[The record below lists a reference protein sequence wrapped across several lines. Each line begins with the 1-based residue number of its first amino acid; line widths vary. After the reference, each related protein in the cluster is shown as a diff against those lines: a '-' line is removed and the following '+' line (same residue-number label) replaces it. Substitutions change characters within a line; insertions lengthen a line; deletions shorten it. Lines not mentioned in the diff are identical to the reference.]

1 MFERFSAQARGVVV
15 DAVAGSGPVTP
26 MELLTALLT
35 ADRGIATE
43 VLTESGVSLDA
54 IRRAG
59 AGKKGGDSKGA
70 DSKGAGSKGAGS
82 NNLDDDAEIL
92 KSIGIDLDAVRESLE
107 QSFGEGVLDETPVPD
122 GADTSRKGRFGFP
135 RSRFE
140 KDSKK
145 VLELSLREAL
155 AHKDNRIGAEHILL
169 GILRVAD
176 GPTRQALE
184 TQVTMSVIRERL
196 EAKMNRAA

>member
-26 MELLTALLT
+26 RELLTALLT

-43 VLTESGVSLDA
+43 VLTESGVTLDT

-59 AGKKGGDSKGA
+59 AGAKGGDSKGG
-70 DSKGAGSKGAGS
+70 DSH
-82 NNLDDDAEIL
+82 NLDDDAEIL

-122 GADTSRKGRFGFP
+122 GVDTSRKGRFGFP

>member
-26 MELLTALLT
+26 TELLTALLT

-43 VLTESGVSLDA
+43 VLTESGVTLDA

-59 AGKKGGDSKGA
+59 AGSKGGDSKGG
-70 DSKGAGSKGAGS
+70 DSKGGDSH
-82 NNLDDDAEIL
+82 NLDDDAEIL
-92 KSIGIDLDAVRESLE
+92 KSNGIDLDAVRESLE

-122 GADTSRKGRFGFP
+122 GVETSRKGRFGFP

>member
-26 MELLTALLT
+26 TELLTALLT

-43 VLTESGVSLDA
+43 VLTESGVTLDA

-59 AGKKGGDSKGA
+59 AGSKGGDSKGG
-70 DSKGAGSKGAGS
+70 DSH
-82 NNLDDDAEIL
+82 NLDDDAEIL

-122 GADTSRKGRFGFP
+122 GVDTSRKSRFGFP

>member
-26 MELLTALLT
+26 RELLTALLT

-43 VLTESGVSLDA
+43 VLTESGVTLDA

-59 AGKKGGDSKGA
+59 AGAKGGDSKGG
-70 DSKGAGSKGAGS
+70 DSH
-82 NNLDDDAEIL
+82 NLDDDAEIL

-122 GADTSRKGRFGFP
+122 GVDTSRKGRFGFP

>member
-26 MELLTALLT
+26 TELLTALLT

-43 VLTESGVSLDA
+43 VLTESGVTLDA

-59 AGKKGGDSKGA
+59 AGAKGGDSTGG
-70 DSKGAGSKGAGS
+70 DSH
-82 NNLDDDAEIL
+82 NLDDDAEIL

-122 GADTSRKGRFGFP
+122 GVGTSRKSRFGFP

-145 VLELSLREAL
+145 VLEISLREAL

>member
-26 MELLTALLT
+26 TELLTALLT

-43 VLTESGVSLDA
+43 VLTESGVTLDA

-59 AGKKGGDSKGA
+59 AGSKGGDSKGG
-70 DSKGAGSKGAGS
+70 DSH
-82 NNLDDDAEIL
+82 NLDDDAEIL

-122 GADTSRKGRFGFP
+122 GVDTSRKGRFGFP

>member
-59 AGKKGGDSKGA
+59 AGTKGA
-70 DSKGAGSKGAGS
+70 DSKGADS

-122 GADTSRKGRFGFP
+122 GVDTSRKGRFGFP

-184 TQVTMSVIRERL
+184 MQVTMSVIRERL

>member
-35 ADRGIATE
+35 SDRGIATE

-59 AGKKGGDSKGA
+59 AGTKGGDSKGA
-70 DSKGAGSKGAGS
+70 DSKGADS

-122 GADTSRKGRFGFP
+122 GVETSRKGRFGFP

-176 GPTRQALE
+176 GATRQALE

>member
-26 MELLTALLT
+26 TELLTALLT

-43 VLTESGVSLDA
+43 VLTESGVTLDA

-59 AGKKGGDSKGA
+59 AGAKGGDSKGG
-70 DSKGAGSKGAGS
+70 DSH
-82 NNLDDDAEIL
+82 NLDDDAEIL

-122 GADTSRKGRFGFP
+122 GVGTSRKGRFGFP

>member
-35 ADRGIATE
+35 SDRGIATE
-43 VLTESGVSLDA
+43 VLTESGVTLDV
-54 IRRAG
+54 IRHA
-59 AGKKGGDSKGA
+59 
-70 DSKGAGSKGAGS
+70 GAGS
-82 NNLDDDAEIL
+82 NEGSSNNFDDAEIL

-122 GADTSRKGRFGFP
+122 GVDTSRKSRFRFP

-140 KDSKK
+140 KESKK

>member
-26 MELLTALLT
+26 TELLTALLT

-43 VLTESGVSLDA
+43 VLTESGVTLDA

-59 AGKKGGDSKGA
+59 AKGGDSKGG
-70 DSKGAGSKGAGS
+70 DSH
-82 NNLDDDAEIL
+82 NLDDDAEIL

-122 GADTSRKGRFGFP
+122 GVDTSRKGRFGFP

>member
-70 DSKGAGSKGAGS
+70 DS

-122 GADTSRKGRFGFP
+122 GVDTSRKSRFGFP

-155 AHKDNRIGAEHILL
+155 AYKDNRIGAEHILL

>member
-35 ADRGIATE
+35 SDRGIATE
-43 VLTESGVSLDA
+43 VLTESGVTLDA

-59 AGKKGGDSKGA
+59 AGSKGGDSKGG
-70 DSKGAGSKGAGS
+70 DSH
-82 NNLDDDAEIL
+82 NLDDDAEIL

>member
-26 MELLTALLT
+26 TELLTALLT
-35 ADRGIATE
+35 AERGIATE
-43 VLTESGVSLDA
+43 VLTESGITLDA

-59 AGKKGGDSKGA
+59 AGAKGGDSKGG
-70 DSKGAGSKGAGS
+70 DSH
-82 NNLDDDAEIL
+82 NLDDDAEIL

-122 GADTSRKGRFGFP
+122 GVDTSRKGRFGFP

>member
-26 MELLTALLT
+26 TELLTALLT

-43 VLTESGVSLDA
+43 VLTESGVTLDA

-59 AGKKGGDSKGA
+59 AGAKGGDSKGG
-70 DSKGAGSKGAGS
+70 DSH
-82 NNLDDDAEIL
+82 NLDADAEIL

-122 GADTSRKGRFGFP
+122 GVGTSRKGRFGFP

>member
-26 MELLTALLT
+26 TELLTALLT

-43 VLTESGVSLDA
+43 VLTESGVTLDA

-59 AGKKGGDSKGA
+59 AGAKGGDSKGG
-70 DSKGAGSKGAGS
+70 DSH
-82 NNLDDDAEIL
+82 NLDDDAEIL

-122 GADTSRKGRFGFP
+122 GVGTSRKSRFGFP

>member
-26 MELLTALLT
+26 PELLTALLT
-35 ADRGIATE
+35 AARGIATE
-43 VLTESGVSLDA
+43 VLTESAVTLDA

-59 AGKKGGDSKGA
+59 AGAKGGDSKGG
-70 DSKGAGSKGAGS
+70 DSH
-82 NNLDDDAEIL
+82 NLDDDAEIL

-122 GADTSRKGRFGFP
+122 GVDTSRKGRFGFP

>member
-35 ADRGIATE
+35 SDRGIATE

-59 AGKKGGDSKGA
+59 AGTRDGD
-70 DSKGAGSKGAGS
+70 SKGAGS

-122 GADTSRKGRFGFP
+122 GVDTSRKGRFGFP

-176 GPTRQALE
+176 GTTRQALE

>member
-1 MFERFSAQARGVVV
+1 MFERFSAQARSVVV

-26 MELLTALLT
+26 MELLTALIT
-35 ADRGIATE
+35 SDRGIATE
-43 VLTESGVSLDA
+43 VLTESGVTLDV
-54 IRRAG
+54 IRHA
-59 AGKKGGDSKGA
+59 
-70 DSKGAGSKGAGS
+70 GAGS
-82 NNLDDDAEIL
+82 NEGSSNNFDDDAEIL

-122 GADTSRKGRFGFP
+122 GVDTSRKSRFGFP

-184 TQVTMSVIRERL
+184 THVTMSVIRERL

>member
-35 ADRGIATE
+35 SDRGIATE

-70 DSKGAGSKGAGS
+70 DSKGAGS

-122 GADTSRKGRFGFP
+122 GVDTSRKGRFGFP

>member
-1 MFERFSAQARGVVV
+1 
-15 DAVAGSGPVTP
+15 

-35 ADRGIATE
+35 SDRGIATE
-43 VLTESGVSLDA
+43 VLTESGVTLDV
-54 IRRAG
+54 IRHA
-59 AGKKGGDSKGA
+59 
-70 DSKGAGSKGAGS
+70 GAGS
-82 NNLDDDAEIL
+82 NEGSSNNFDDAEIL

-122 GADTSRKGRFGFP
+122 GVDTSRKSRFRFP

>member
-26 MELLTALLT
+26 TELLTALLT

-43 VLTESGVSLDA
+43 VLTESGVTLDA

-59 AGKKGGDSKGA
+59 AGAKGGDSKGG
-70 DSKGAGSKGAGS
+70 DSH
-82 NNLDDDAEIL
+82 NLDDDAEIL

-122 GADTSRKGRFGFP
+122 GVDTSRKGRFGFP

>member
-70 DSKGAGSKGAGS
+70 DSKGAGS

-122 GADTSRKGRFGFP
+122 GVDTSRKGRFGFP

>member
-70 DSKGAGSKGAGS
+70 DSKGAGS

-107 QSFGEGVLDETPVPD
+107 QSFGEGVLDETSVPD
-122 GADTSRKGRFGFP
+122 GVDTSRKGRFGFP

>member
-26 MELLTALLT
+26 TELLTALLT

-43 VLTESGVSLDA
+43 VLTESGVTLDA

-59 AGKKGGDSKGA
+59 AGAKGGDSKGG
-70 DSKGAGSKGAGS
+70 DSH
-82 NNLDDDAEIL
+82 NLEDDAEIL

-122 GADTSRKGRFGFP
+122 GVDTSRKGRFGFP